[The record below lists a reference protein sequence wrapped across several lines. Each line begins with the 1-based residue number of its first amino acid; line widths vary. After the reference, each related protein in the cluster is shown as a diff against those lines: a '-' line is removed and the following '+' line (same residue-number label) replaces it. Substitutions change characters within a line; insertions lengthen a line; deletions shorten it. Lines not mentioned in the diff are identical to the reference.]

1 MKLARLVPLALA
13 ISSAALA
20 AAPATAE
27 SGQRRSPAHRGI
39 TSVVR
44 ALDINHD
51 GIISLPEIREAAASL
66 RLLDT
71 DADGTLS
78 FAELHPGLAGDAA
91 PAESPAAGAASID
104 PVLRLL
110 DADENGELS
119 PYEILAAKSRLL
131 ALDANDDGKL
141 ARDETRLLPAE

>member
-1 MKLARLVPLALA
+1 MKPAKLVSLALTLSGLTLA
-13 ISSAALA
+13 SAQ
-20 AAPATAE
+20 APAE
-27 SGQRRSPAHRGI
+27 SGQRRSAGDRGTTPI
-39 TSVVR
+39 FR
-44 ALDINHD
+44 ALDADLD
-51 GIISLPEIREAAASL
+51 GEISLREIRDSAASL

-91 PAESPAAGAASID
+91 APATSGTRTPRID
-104 PVLRLL
+104 PVMRAL
-110 DADENGELS
+110 DLDENGELS

-141 ARDETRLLPAE
+141 VRDETRPLLAE